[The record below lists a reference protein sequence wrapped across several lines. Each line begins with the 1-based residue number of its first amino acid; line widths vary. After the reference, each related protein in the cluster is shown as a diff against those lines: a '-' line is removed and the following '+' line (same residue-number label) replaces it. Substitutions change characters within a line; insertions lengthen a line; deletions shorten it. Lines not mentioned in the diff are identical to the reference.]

1 MAEDYLSKIKEADE
15 TIARIEREEL
25 QDFIIDQID
34 ERFNELLKS
43 HDLTEQQ
50 EQQLARIANYSVAVR
65 NAKEAIASLK
75 GIIALVFACVSL
87 ILLFTAGWWWYTTKY
102 YDSFY
107 NNLYKAK
114 YDKALSEY
122 IEQSRKCSIA
132 TKHDRHSKIYYTPTR

>member
-34 ERFNELLKS
+34 KRFNELLKS

-87 ILLFTAGWWWYTTKY
+87 ILLFTAGWWWYISKQS
-102 YDSFY
+102 DNF
-107 NNLYKAK
+107 YKAK
-114 YDKALSEY
+114 YDKDLSEY

-132 TKHDRHSKIYYTPTR
+132 TKHDRHSKIYYTPIR